1 MTGRA
6 LLLVGSPR
14 GAKGASAALGNKL
27 LAGLATRGWTVDTRF
42 LLPSGRSPERGAE
55 TLVSAAAADL
65 LILSCPLYVDQLPA
79 PVILF
84 LEGYAERRAGGATP
98 QRLAL
103 IVQCGFPEQEQNRP
117 VVDIVRLFCARQG
130 LEFAGALA
138 MGMGGAAD
146 VRKLEVAGG
155 MLRRQVEALDLA
167 AAALA
172 AGQAIPDRA
181 VKLMAHRL
189 MPKWLYLLGG
199 NWGWKHRARR
209 LGTRKKLYDRPF
221 S

>member
-6 LLLVGSPR
+6 LLLVGSPHHT
-14 GAKGASAALGNKL
+14 GGASAALGNKM
-27 LAGLATRGWTVDTRF
+27 LAGLVARGWTVDTRPLF
-42 LLPSGRSPERGAE
+42 PSGRSPERQTE
-55 TLVSAAAADL
+55 TLASALAADL
-65 LILSCPLYVDQLPA
+65 LVLSCPLYVDQLPA

-84 LEGYAERRAGGATP
+84 LEEYAARRAGGKTS

-103 IVQCGFPEQEQNRP
+103 IVQCGFPEPEQNRP
-117 VVDIVRLFCARQG
+117 AVDIVRLFCARQG

-138 MGMGGAAD
+138 MGMGGVASA
-146 VRKLEVAGG
+146 RKLKSAGG
-155 MLRRQVEALDLA
+155 MLRRQIEALDLA

-172 AGQAIPDRA
+172 AGEAIPGQA
-181 VKLMAHRL
+181 VAGMAHRL

-209 LGTRKKLYDRPF
+209 FGTRKKLCDRPY